1 KMAILRK
8 LNKPSMSLC
17 LESINIDNIDYGS
30 RLEMYM
36 LEKNQANLDELKSLM
51 RDDSHN
57 YIELSLNYA
66 VAGFYDEA
74 VSILELFK
82 DSTDPML
89 HYYMAYYKYKN
100 GDEYMQALNHASMCD
115 SAYCFPNRLYDICVF
130 EFAINADKSDSMAPY
145 YLGNLLYDKGQWER
159 AVTYFELSVSI
170 KNDFP
175 TVHRNLSLAYFN
187 KLHDAEKA
195 LAEMETAF
203 SLDEKDSRVFLELEQ
218 LYKRLNYP
226 ISTRLENMKAHLD
239 LVETR
244 DTLYTEYI
252 TLLNL
257 NHEYETALEKTSTHI
272 FHPWEGGEGKI
283 TAQYRMSHIEIAKKS
298 LSNNN
303 IDCAISHLKT
313 ALTFP
318 LNLGEGKLIG
328 QKDND
333 IYYLLGIAYEKLG
346 NTEMAN
352 ENFILSSLGNDTL
365 DCAMYYND
373 QPPEMFFY
381 QALADMKLG
390 KKVEAFGKFN
400 KLIDYGENHIFDN
413 VAIDYFAV
421 SLPDFLIYE
430 ADLDEKNYVHCC
442 YLIALGKF
450 GLGEYE
456 TSISYFEKG
465 LALDTSHVGLHTHL
479 ILTNTYHAFI

>member
-1 KMAILRK
+1 
-8 LNKPSMSLC
+8 
-17 LESINIDNIDYGS
+17 
-30 RLEMYM
+30 
-36 LEKNQANLDELKSLM
+36 
-51 RDDSHN
+51 
-57 YIELSLNYA
+57 
-66 VAGFYDEA
+66 
-74 VSILELFK
+74 
-82 DSTDPML
+82 
-89 HYYMAYYKYKN
+89 
-100 GDEYMQALNHASMCD
+100 
-115 SAYCFPNRLYDICVF
+115 
-130 EFAINADKSDSMAPY
+130 PY